1 MNATTGAYG
10 HHISRQFNADLEE
23 VKKHMLEMGGKV
35 EKQLTDALD
44 ALLSADSGQAAAV
57 IHADDEIDA
66 MEMKIDEEC
75 NLIIARRQ
83 PAASDLRLVL
93 AIIKAIRDLERIAD
107 ESAKI
112 AKAAIKLSEQGE
124 LAAGVVEFRTLAQ
137 YVQRALHTALD
148 AFVRHDAEA
157 ALTVVELDQDV
168 DSEYATAM
176 AAMITYMREQPASIS
191 RVLNVLWAL
200 RAMERIGD
208 HAKNICEHVVYM
220 VAGRDIRHQKIN
232 TTVEQLPG

>member
-1 MNATTGAYG
+1 MNSTASSHG
-10 HHISRQFNADLEE
+10 HHISQQYNADLEE

-35 EKQLTDALD
+35 EQQLSNALD
-44 ALLSADSGQAAAV
+44 ALVDVDSGKASEV
-57 IHADDEIDA
+57 IAEDDVIDS

-112 AKAAIKLSEQGE
+112 AKAALKMSEQSE
-124 LAAGVVEFRTLAQ
+124 LPTGSMEFRTLGQ
-137 YVQRALHTALD
+137 QVRRMLHTALD
-148 AFVRHDAEA
+148 AFVRHDTKS
-157 ALTVVELDQDV
+157 ALEVVQEDADV
-168 DSEYATAM
+168 DNEYGEAM
-176 AAMITYMREQPASIS
+176 RSIITHMMDEPSNIS
-191 RVLNVLWAL
+191 QALNVIWAL

-220 VAGRDIRHQKIN
+220 VVGTDIRHEKIKN
-232 TTVEQLPG
+232 IADKLVD

>member
-1 MNATTGAYG
+1 MNSTAGSHG
-10 HHISRQFNADLEE
+10 HHISQQFNADLEE

-35 EKQLTDALD
+35 EKQLADALD
-44 ALLSADSGQAAAV
+44 ALIGTDSGKASAV
-57 IHADDEIDA
+57 ISEDDVIDS

-107 ESAKI
+107 ESSKI
-112 AKAAIKLSEQGE
+112 AKAAIKVSEQGE
-124 LAAGVVEFRTLAQ
+124 LPSGLVEFRTLGQ
-137 YVQRALHTALD
+137 QVQRALNTALD

-157 ALTVVELDQDV
+157 ALSVVQEDQDV
-168 DSEYATAM
+168 DNEYAIAM
-176 AAMITYMREQPASIS
+176 RAMISYMMEEPSSIS
-191 RVLNVLWAL
+191 HVLNVLWAL

-220 VAGRDIRHQKIN
+220 VVGTDIRHEKIEN
-232 TTVEQLPG
+232 IADRLSG

>member
-1 MNATTGAYG
+1 
-10 HHISRQFNADLEE
+10 
-23 VKKHMLEMGGKV
+23 MLEMGGKV
-35 EKQLTDALD
+35 EKQLAEALD
-44 ALLSADSGQAAAV
+44 ALINADSGKASDV
-57 IHADDEIDA
+57 IKEDDVIDS

-75 NLIIARRQ
+75 NLIIALRQ

-112 AKAAIKLSEQGE
+112 AKAAIKVSEQGR
-124 LAAGVVEFRTLAQ
+124 LPSGIVEFRRLGHF
-137 YVQRALHTALD
+137 VQRALNQSLD

-157 ALTVVELDQDV
+157 ALQVAQEDQNV

-176 AAMITYMREQPASIS
+176 RAMITYIS
-191 RVLNVLWAL
+191 NEPDSLSFMLNVLWAL

-220 VAGRDIRHQKIN
+220 VVGTDIRHENLDDI
-232 TTVEQLPG
+232 VDRLSG